1 MSSSLVTPFSPQLM
15 HRDSISVGSVYVESS
30 ADKLENRGSPVTVM
44 VICNTIKFKVLIIL
58 MYKMFHVLCL
68 CTRYHVQG

>member
-44 VICNTIKFKVLIIL
+44 VICNTIKFKVTKCS
-58 MYKMFHVLCL
+58 M
-68 CTRYHVQG
+68 YHVPCTIYYLFRCVLH